1 MNTVVF
7 DLGGVLVDWDP
18 RYLLR
23 KVMPGREAEMEALL
37 ADVLNHAWNLERDKG
52 DSWAEAMEQ
61 AKVDYPEWADIF
73 DLYTE
78 RWAETLGGSHERTV
92 EILRE
97 LKARGTPL
105 YALSNWS
112 AEMFP
117 YAEATFDWLSLFD
130 GVVVSGRVKMIK
142 PDRDIFDYLM
152 ETYDLDADDILFV
165 DDHEPNVV
173 AARSY
178 GIRTHHFTD
187 PEELR
192 RELVEV
198 GLLDEAGAST
208 TIARC

>member
-23 KVMPGREAEMEALL
+23 ELMPGREAEMEAIL
-37 ADVLNHAWNLERDKG
+37 ADVLNHTWNLERDKG
-52 DSWAEAMEQ
+52 DSWAEAMAQ
-61 AKVDYPEWADIF
+61 AKADHPQWAEVF

-78 RWAETLGGSHERTV
+78 RWAETLGGSHEGTV
-92 EILRE
+92 AILRE

-117 YAEATFDWLSLFD
+117 HAEAAYDWLALFD
-130 GVVVSGRVKMIK
+130 GIVVSGRVRKVK
-142 PDRDIFDYLM
+142 PDRDIFDHLL
-152 ETYDLDADDILFV
+152 ETFDLRAEADLFL

-178 GIRTHHFTD
+178 GKAAHHFQGA
-187 PEELR
+187 EGLR
-192 RELVEV
+192 ATLVAE
-198 GLLDEAGAST
+198 GLLPETSAA
-208 TIARC
+208 